1 MAAVVLV
8 CNTAPSTDITLEII
22 VKHRKV
28 CNDVKVQEYITKRQL
43 HMNIC

>member
-1 MAAVVLV
+1 MATVVLV
-8 CNTAPSTDITLEII
+8 CNTAPSPDIILEINM
-22 VKHRKV
+22 KHRKV